1 MKYCLGV
8 DVAAIDSMYC
18 LMSEDGELIFP
29 PTKYEHT
36 NSGFKKVIERI
47 GTINQTCISVILEST
62 STYHLKVVRFFRENT
77 KCNVIILN
85 PIISKEHKRNLRK
98 TKTDKEDC
106 LNLIDIFFKN
116 EYNPQT
122 QHDAIFEEMQFLSR
136 QIQHLQEGATRT
148 RNRLKQFIS
157 MINPAL
163 FLAFRNDFLY
173 SETGL
178 KFAAEWPHC
187 TMLMEA
193 SVDDIA
199 SSFGCIRNRS
209 SNYYRSKAEKVKFF
223 ANDCYPAVDKNSVIS
238 TCLSETAIR
247 LFQQQEEIEKLKEKL
262 IELAKDT
269 ELYNLY
275 LTIPGIGPY
284 LAATL
289 LAELKDI
296 RRFDNHKKLIAFC
309 GFDPTIIQ
317 SGKTIHYNGPIS
329 KRGNS
334 TARKMIFYTVNVILM
349 VARKTDPDNALL
361 LYYEKKRGESKHHH
375 ACVIACCTKLLR
387 ILLAMSKQGKP
398 YN

>member
-18 LMSEDGELIFP
+18 LMSEQGEILFP
-29 PTKYEHT
+29 PTKFEHT
-36 NSGFKKVIERI
+36 NSGFKKVVEKLGSID
-47 GTINQTCISVILEST
+47 QTCISVILEST

-77 KCNVIILN
+77 NCEVIVLN

-106 LNLIDIFFKN
+106 LNLIDIFFKQ
-116 EYNPQT
+116 EYNRQT
-122 QHDAIFEEMQFLSR
+122 QHAIIFEEMQFLSR

-148 RNRLKQFIS
+148 RNRLKQLIS

-163 FLAFRNDFLY
+163 FLAFSNDFLY

-187 TMLMEA
+187 SMLMEA
-193 SVDDIA
+193 NVDDIA
-199 SSFGCIRNRS
+199 ASFGAIRNRS
-209 SNYYRSKAEKVKFF
+209 SSYYRSKAEKLKFF
-223 ANDCYPAVDKNSVIS
+223 ASDCYPAVDKNSIIS
-238 TCLSETAIR
+238 MCLSETALS
-247 LFQQQEEIEKLKEKL
+247 LFQQQEEIEYLKDQL
-262 IELAKDT
+262 IELAKTT
-269 ELYNLY
+269 ELYDLY
-275 LTIPGIGPY
+275 VSIPGIGPY

-296 RRFDNHKKLIAFC
+296 RRFDHHKKLIAFC
-309 GFDPTIIQ
+309 GLDPTIIQ

-329 KRGNS
+329 KRGNC
-334 TARKMIFYTVNVILM
+334 TARKMIFYASNVILM
-349 VARKTDPDNALL
+349 VARKTNPDNAIL
-361 LYYEKKRGESKHHH
+361 LYYEKKRGEGKHHH

>member
-1 MKYCLGV
+1 M
-8 DVAAIDSMYC
+8 
-18 LMSEDGELIFP
+18 
-29 PTKYEHT
+29 
-36 NSGFKKVIERI
+36 
-47 GTINQTCISVILEST
+47 
-62 STYHLKVVRFFRENT
+62 
-77 KCNVIILN
+77 
-85 PIISKEHKRNLRK
+85 
-98 TKTDKEDC
+98 
-106 LNLIDIFFKN
+106 
-116 EYNPQT
+116 
-122 QHDAIFEEMQFLSR
+122 
-136 QIQHLQEGATRT
+136 
-148 RNRLKQFIS
+148 
-157 MINPAL
+157 
-163 FLAFRNDFLY
+163 
-173 SETGL
+173 
-178 KFAAEWPHC
+178 
-187 TMLMEA
+187 
-193 SVDDIA
+193 
-199 SSFGCIRNRS
+199 
-209 SNYYRSKAEKVKFF
+209 
-223 ANDCYPAVDKNSVIS
+223 
-238 TCLSETAIR
+238 SETAIR

-262 IELAKDT
+262 IELARDT